1 MAHLI
6 PTAFS
11 KWELNEEETKQGSIL
26 TIAQTQVIQNQLA
39 MAAEEKI
46 MLEMDANNISGSLQR
61 EAGLAGQIA
70 AYQFLLDQSAFW
82 ADPANSIKE
91 DQ

>member
-11 KWELNEEETKQGSIL
+11 KWELTDEEAKQGSIL
-26 TIAQTQVIQNQLA
+26 SIAQTQVIQNNLA
-39 MAAEEKI
+39 MAAEEKL
-46 MLEMDANNISGSLQR
+46 MLEIIPDNVSLYLQR

-70 AYQFLLDQSAFW
+70 ALQFLLDQSDFW
-82 ADPANSIKE
+82 QDPANLVIENK
-91 DQ
+91 